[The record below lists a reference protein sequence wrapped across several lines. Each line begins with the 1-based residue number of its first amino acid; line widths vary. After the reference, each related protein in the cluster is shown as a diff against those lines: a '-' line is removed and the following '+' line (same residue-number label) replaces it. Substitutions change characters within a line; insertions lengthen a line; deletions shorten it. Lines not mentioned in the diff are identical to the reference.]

1 MKEMNN
7 TERILQDIEEV
18 ENEVR
23 KKMVREELA
32 QRGIKID
39 DSEE

>member
-23 KKMVREELA
+23 KKMAREELA